1 MSRLCAVL
9 TIFWLTA
16 VLVTAVYLRSEQDR
30 LFYKRWSVRRQQSQ
44 LRQQLWQQQLVLE
57 AKINPASILRIIE
70 SQQEENGS
78 P

>member
-16 VLVTAVYLRSEQDR
+16 VLITAVYLRSEQDR

-70 SQQEENGS
+70 SQQEENDS